1 MVKRILMVAGEASGD
16 LHGSDVVREIRQNR
30 AEVEVFGIGGTRM
43 AEEGVRLVRHIE
55 DMAFMGFA
63 EVIRHLPRVWEVL
76 HEIEDLLD
84 RVHPDL
90 VILIDYP
97 GFNLRV
103 ARMAKAWGI
112 PVLYYIAPQVWAWGA
127 SRIPKIAE
135 RVTRMAVILPFEVPI
150 YQRFGLDVTF
160 VGHPLLDRVRTR
172 YSKDAFFEAHRLKA
186 DQPLIGLLPG
196 SRDQEVNRL
205 LPVML
210 ETVRWMEKDLPGLQA
225 MIGAA
230 ESLPV
235 GLIEGEIQRAGAPVA
250 IVGGATYEL
259 MAYADLLLVASGTAT
274 LEAAI
279 LGTPMVVLYKMAWVS
294 YLIGRCVVKIPNIG
308 LANIVAGR
316 RIVPELI
323 QRDARPEKVAR
334 TAMDILRDPERSQRM
349 REGLAQTRRKLGERG
364 AARRTA
370 EIALEMLE

>member
-1 MVKRILMVAGEASGD
+1 MDLLTRILMVAGEASGD
-16 LHGSDVVREIRQNR
+16 LHGSDVVREIRR
-30 AEVEVFGIGGTRM
+30 HGAEVEVCGIGGVRM
-43 AEEGVRLVRHIE
+43 AEEGVRLIRRVE
-55 DMAFMGFA
+55 DMAFMGFS
-63 EVIRHLPRVWEVL
+63 EVVRHLPSIWGVL
-76 HEIEDLLD
+76 HEIEEVLD
-84 RVHPDL
+84 RARPDL

-103 ARMAKAWGI
+103 ARMAKERGI

-172 YSKDAFFEAHRLKA
+172 CSRDAFFEVHGLRA

-196 SRDQEVNRL
+196 SRRQEVDRL
-205 LPVML
+205 LPVMSAA
-210 ETVRWMEKDLPGLQA
+210 VRRMEKDVPGLQVV
-225 MIGAA
+225 IGAA

-235 GLIEGEIQRAGAPVA
+235 GLIEGSVQRAEMVVRGE
-250 IVGGATYEL
+250 TYEL

-279 LGTPMVVLYKMAWVS
+279 LGTPMVVLYKMAWMS
-294 YLIGRCVVKIPNIG
+294 YLIGKCVVHIPNIG

-323 QRDARPEKVAR
+323 QRDARPEKVAA
-334 TAMDILRDPERSQRM
+334 TALEILQDPERNQRM
-349 REGLAQTRRKLGERG
+349 RDGLAQTRRKLGESG

-370 EIALEMLE
+370 EMALEML